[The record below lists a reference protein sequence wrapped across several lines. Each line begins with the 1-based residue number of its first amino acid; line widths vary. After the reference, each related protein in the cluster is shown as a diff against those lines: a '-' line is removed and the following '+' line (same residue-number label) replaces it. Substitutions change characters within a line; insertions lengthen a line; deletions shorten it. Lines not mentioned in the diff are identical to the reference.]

1 MAAKTTKNTVE
12 SSNNTTSPNVLILLK
27 DGTKLDAIANGTM
40 YECGTP
46 IPDGTFTDDNLSEVT
61 IDGTLYRDMRL
72 VCAYPWDEGTRFAF
86 REMTEQEIENRN
98 LKTQLQIAEQSVAEL
113 TIIVSQLM
121 IAAAAA
127 ADE

>member
-1 MAAKTTKNTVE
+1 
-12 SSNNTTSPNVLILLK
+12 
-27 DGTKLDAIANGTM
+27 M

-61 IDGTLYRDMRL
+61 IDGTLYRDLRL
-72 VCAYPWDEGTRFAF
+72 VCAYPWDGGTRFAF

-121 IAAAAA
+121 IAAAAE

>member
-1 MAAKTTKNTVE
+1 
-12 SSNNTTSPNVLILLK
+12 
-27 DGTKLDAIANGTM
+27 M

-61 IDGTLYRDMRL
+61 IDGTLYRDLRL
-72 VCAYPWDEGTRFAF
+72 VCAYPWDGGTRFAF